1 MQLVVQI
8 EFLPDDNGLISL
20 FDISGGHPPS
30 LPHPPATVQH
40 QTQTALQMFVYH
52 WRNCCCVLVCLFG
65 FVHVSKPS
73 TELQDFFFLG
83 ACFICTSPGNVT
95 LQRNSQLKPC
105 VCHIAENDWI
115 SEKAAVKKMWSSIC
129 RHQSLFFFASKQT
142 QLQPCGAFLHC
153 FSDRKKLA
161 YTIPEQRCCTSDR
174 PSIPPALPVHGRGG
188 LCYPRSAGPRPRELG
203 QCSGV
208 APHKGGVA
216 EGGTGESGWEVGGE
230 GVARAGLLP
239 MGAGQGWAEP
249 GARVSVGRRLFLGAF
264 LGPPP
269 GHASGVQGYMVSARQ
284 VHLPRYLLLPLMPA
298 PLPSPAPSAPYGN
311 DLLPPD

>member
-1 MQLVVQI
+1 MQA
-8 EFLPDDNGLISL
+8 P
-20 FDISGGHPPS
+20 
-30 LPHPPATVQH
+30 
-40 QTQTALQMFVYH
+40 
-52 WRNCCCVLVCLFG
+52 
-65 FVHVSKPS
+65 
-73 TELQDFFFLG
+73 
-83 ACFICTSPGNVT
+83 VT
-95 LQRNSQLKPC
+95 L
-105 VCHIAENDWI
+105 
-115 SEKAAVKKMWSSIC
+115 
-129 RHQSLFFFASKQT
+129 FFASKQT

-153 FSDRKKLA
+153 FSARKNGLTQYQNSAVAPPTGRASRPLCQLMAAGVFVIPGALA
-161 YTIPEQRCCTSDR
+161 RGPESSVSVR
-174 PSIPPALPVHGRGG
+174 
-188 LCYPRSAGPRPRELG
+188 
-203 QCSGV
+203 GV
-208 APHKGGVA
+208 APRKGGVA